1 MSSFIIKKTPFMF
14 LTRLFPSL
22 LVIIKLVLNLKMLNT
37 TFIALFSLYISF
49 IYIIKAIVLY
59 TSIIIKKKAINLKGN
74 KYIYKL

>member
-1 MSSFIIKKTPFMF
+1 MF

-59 TSIIIKKKAINLKGN
+59 LQIV
-74 KYIYKL
+74 